1 MAVHR
6 VLVYLN
12 LLDNHQTADQNAL
25 VTANVLTIWL
35 VSVKNARIL
44 VLEFVAKMLNAE

>member
-1 MAVHR
+1 MAVPR
-6 VLVYLN
+6 VLVCLN

-44 VLEFVAKMLNAE
+44 VLECVDKTPNAE